1 MLAYSASATR
11 HDTYITYTLTRAVD
25 GSDERADFLG
35 CAIHVRKELIT
46 SLPVAL
52 ASASGVALAGG
63 GYNA

>member
-35 CAIHVRKELIT
+35 CAIHVRKELR
-46 SLPVAL
+46 
-52 ASASGVALAGG
+52 LAGSLRG
-63 GYNA
+63 EPETREAKQILTP